1 MLDLQKKRRRSVR
14 KRQTLESLPPSSSR
28 GLLDFVSTW
37 EKESAGAPRMN
48 VGMKTDDVEKKKE
61 EEEENMSAKSRDRLV
76 VTEDSDDDN
85 EHEEM
90 SSGDD
95 SGVEGPSSRG
105 VESGDPDETVAF
117 PTIQKKKKKVIK
129 KLTRKEA
136 SLKHS
141 VKEYR
146 IKLAMVKPDIT
157 TDREKERNLRR
168 IATKGV
174 VQLFNAVSDRQK
186 TMSDAVKEKMTAR
199 DRKEAR
205 ERFDGKNFDS
215 DKFADSGYGYSGKNE
230 VKGEDHEEEEMDLG
244 DDDQIDTG
252 NYSDED

>member
-1 MLDLQKKRRRSVR
+1 M
-14 KRQTLESLPPSSSR
+14 
-28 GLLDFVSTW
+28 ST
-37 EKESAGAPRMN
+37 KN
-48 VGMKTDDVEKKKE
+48 
-61 EEEENMSAKSRDRLV
+61 RDRLV

-90 SSGDD
+90 SSGDN
-95 SGVEGPSSRG
+95 SGEEGPSYGDAAAR
-105 VESGDPDETVAF
+105 DPDETVAF
-117 PTIQKKKKKVIK
+117 PAPQRKKKKVIK
-129 KLTRKEA
+129 KLTRKEQ

-215 DKFADSGYGYSGKNE
+215 DKFADSGYGYGGKTE
-230 VKGEDHEEEEMDLG
+230 VKGEEEDEQMDIG
-244 DDDQIDTG
+244 DDEIDAG

>member
-1 MLDLQKKRRRSVR
+1 M
-14 KRQTLESLPPSSSR
+14 
-28 GLLDFVSTW
+28 ST
-37 EKESAGAPRMN
+37 KN
-48 VGMKTDDVEKKKE
+48 
-61 EEEENMSAKSRDRLV
+61 RDRLV
-76 VTEDSDDDN
+76 VTEDSDDDH

-95 SGVEGPSSRG
+95 SGEEGPSSAGAGDR
-105 VESGDPDETVAF
+105 DPDETVAF
-117 PTIQKKKKKVIK
+117 PNVQKKKKKVIK
-129 KLTRKEA
+129 KLTRKEK

-146 IKLAMVKPDIT
+146 TKLAMVKPDIT

-186 TMSDAVKEKMTAR
+186 TMTDAVKDKMTAR

-215 DKFADSGYGYSGKNE
+215 DKFADSGYGREAKR
-230 VKGEDHEEEEMDLG
+230 EDEEEEMDMG
-244 DDDQIDTG
+244 DDDEIDTG